1 MKPITLLFWLLF
13 GWFAPFYA
21 FMVLYLKA
29 MSMVLVLL
37 VQVFVWI
44 CQGVLKLAGI
54 AIMKVGLYWKN
65 RHPKQEVIYG
75 QIELL
80 EEARL

>member
-54 AIMKVGLYWKN
+54 AIKKVGLYWKN